1 LLPEEALLDPEI
13 VTPTQK
19 LRRIAFEARYRYWID
34 RMYADPVPFLITG
47 RVLGAASEQRPQGF
61 AESRK

>member
-1 LLPEEALLDPEI
+1 

-19 LRRIAFEARYRYWID
+19 LRRIAFEARYRHWID

-47 RVLGAASEQRPQGF
+47 QAISVANAQRPQGF
-61 AESRK
+61 AGSRQ